1 MSAHPPHTPLS
12 APTRPHRRLHWSI
25 IIPLAILLP
34 AAVLFLCE
42 RLRVYTV
49 PNDTMAPTIK
59 KDETIIM
66 EGATFF
72 WRSPRRGDVIVFK
85 SDGIPGLPPGQRWV
99 KRVIGEPGD
108 HLKISEGKLYI
119 HSVLT
124 PVRNA
129 TGEIP
134 ITAPPNFQLTYE
146 DLTIPPD
153 SYFTIGDNAAESWDS
168 RSWGCVPRANILGR
182 VCFRQ

>member
-12 APTRPHRRLHWSI
+12 APTRPHRRPHWSV

-99 KRVIGEPGD
+99 KRVSRPLFCGHTIQM
-108 HLKISEGKLYI
+108 HLL
-119 HSVLT
+119 
-124 PVRNA
+124 
-129 TGEIP
+129 
-134 ITAPPNFQLTYE
+134 
-146 DLTIPPD
+146 
-153 SYFTIGDNAAESWDS
+153 
-168 RSWGCVPRANILGR
+168 
-182 VCFRQ
+182 